1 MARIA
6 VVGAG
11 NLGRFVAAHLQSA
24 GNDVF
29 FCVRRQ
35 PGPAHV
41 DGIGPV
47 EIPAF
52 QTDPPQPEIVL
63 VTVKAQD
70 TASVRPWLD
79 AMRAARPLIAVIQN
93 GVQPE
98 RRLAP
103 HPAIPVLA
111 YVYVEESLGV
121 LRAFAPPRE
130 EFTVPDCEGGRKLRG
145 MFHASG
151 LDVRCEPA
159 FTEAAWRKMLHN
171 CVSNPLT
178 ALAGRGLEILREPLY
193 RDWALRILQEA
204 LPVARCEGAGLD
216 ECVIEQTLSVLASY
230 PAGTRTSMLQ
240 DRERGRPLELDALT
254 GALVASARRHG
265 LPAPVN
271 EDLLTRL
278 QR

>member
-1 MARIA
+1 
-6 VVGAG
+6 
-11 NLGRFVAAHLQSA
+11 VAAHLQRA

-35 PGPAHV
+35 PGQVHV

-52 QTDPPQPEIVL
+52 QANPPPAEIVL

-70 TASVRPWLD
+70 TASVRTWLE
-79 AMRAARPLIAVIQN
+79 AMRARRPLIAVIQN

-103 HPAIPVLA
+103 HPAMPVLA

-130 EFTVPDCEGGRKLRG
+130 EFTVPDCEGGRQLRG
-145 MFHASG
+145 LFHASG
-151 LDVRCEPA
+151 LGVQCEPA
-159 FTEAAWRKMLHN
+159 FAEAAWRKMLHN

-193 RDWALRILQEA
+193 RSWALGVLREA
-204 LPVARCEGAGLD
+204 LPIARREGVELHD
-216 ECVIEQTLSVLASY
+216 EVIEETLAVLQSY
-230 PAGTRTSMLQ
+230 PPGTRTSMLQ

-254 GALVASARRHG
+254 GALVAAGRSHG
-265 LPAPVN
+265 LPVPVN
-271 EDLLTRL
+271 EDLLRRL
-278 QR
+278 QN

>member
-1 MARIA
+1 
-6 VVGAG
+6 
-11 NLGRFVAAHLQSA
+11 
-24 GNDVF
+24 VF

-35 PGPAHV
+35 PGQVNV

-52 QTDPPQPEIVL
+52 AVDPPRPDIVL

-79 AMRAARPLIAVIQN
+79 AMQDQRPFIAVIQN

-103 HPAIPVLA
+103 HSALPVLA
-111 YVYVEESLGV
+111 YVYVEESFNV

-130 EFTVPDCEGGRKLRG
+130 EFTVPDCVAGRQLRG
-145 MFHASG
+145 LFHASG
-151 LDVRCEPA
+151 LGVRCEPA
-159 FTEAAWRKMLHN
+159 FAEAAWRKMLHN

-204 LPVARCEGAGLD
+204 LPIARREGAGLKD
-216 ECVIEQTLSVLASY
+216 EAIGETLAVLQSY
-230 PAGTRTSMLQ
+230 PPGTRTSMLQ

-254 GALVASARRHG
+254 GALVAAGRRHG
-265 LPAPVN
+265 LPVAVN
-271 EDLLTRL
+271 EDLLRRL
-278 QR
+278 QG